1 MNKNPWLQ
9 EFIEQTDFIFIG
21 LCATCSAISVYSIYS
36 IYKTMSAVGDVKVV
50 IVQLVASILGIT
62 AAILLSMMRLSFTQT
77 AARILFIII

>member
-36 IYKTMSAVGDVKVV
+36 IYKTMNAVGEIGRAHV
-50 IVQLVASILGIT
+50 
-62 AAILLSMMRLSFTQT
+62 
-77 AARILFIII
+77 